1 MTDGFLSG
9 LFVKV
14 QSIFPCEIRKMKIIL
29 SICYR
34 PVVDLGS
41 MFLIVLLNKIDC
53 SIFSG
58 G

>member
-1 MTDGFLSG
+1 
-9 LFVKV
+9 
-14 QSIFPCEIRKMKIIL
+14 MKIIL
-29 SICYR
+29 SIYYR

-41 MFLIVLLNKIDC
+41 MFLIVLFNKIDC